1 MGEHHGMNH
10 TTLKNRNRG
19 LVLSLI
25 ATSGELSRPDLVRL
39 TGLTKMTITNIVGEM
54 IEQGLVEEHHTESP
68 TVGRSAALLDI
79 AAKAPK
85 AVGLYLS
92 RESVSVILTDL
103 RLRVLFFRSLPLSEE
118 TPESLGDKLAALAG
132 EAVGQTDDPLLG
144 IGISSIGPLDRDT
157 RTLLSPPN
165 FFGIGRFPLAERLE
179 QQYALPI
186 LLQNDMD
193 AAALAEKLYGRGRW
207 LDNFLYLGLTNGIGS
222 GIVLNGR
229 LYPGSR
235 GFSGEIGHLSIDLN
249 GPLCSCGNRGCLE
262 TYVNMPAIRG
272 RLAEATGRET
282 VDCAEFEALSL
293 QPACAA
299 VFDDV
304 ADKLAVALTGA
315 VNLLDPRC
323 ILIGHDGIWLPDSC
337 LSRLEAAVNR
347 RILAG
352 ANRPVTVRRSAFG
365 SRAPLLGSVCPLCRE
380 LFSGHTLRT
389 LS

>member
-10 TTLKNRNRG
+10 LTLRNRNRG

-39 TGLTKMTITNIVGEM
+39 TGLTKMTITNIVSELM
-54 IEQGLVEEHHTESP
+54 EQDLVEERRSEAA

-79 AAKAPK
+79 AAGAPK

-92 RESVSVILTDL
+92 RESLSVILTDL
-103 RLRVLFFRSLPLSEE
+103 RLRVLFYRSVPLSEE
-118 TPESLGDKLAALAG
+118 TPESLGDKLCALAG
-132 EAVGQTDDPLLG
+132 EAVGQTDGPLLG
-144 IGISSIGPLDRDT
+144 IGISSIGPLDRDG
-157 RTLLSPPN
+157 RRLLSPPN
-165 FFGIGRFPLAERLE
+165 FFDIGDFPLAERLKE
-179 QQYALPI
+179 QYALPV
-186 LLQNDMD
+186 LVQNDMD

-207 LDNFLYLGLTNGIGS
+207 LDNFLYLGLANGIGA
-222 GIVLNGR
+222 GIVIDGR
-229 LYPGSR
+229 LYTGSR

-262 TYVNMPAIRG
+262 TYVNMPVIRQ
-272 RLAEATGRET
+272 RLAAAAKRDRVEPA
-282 VDCAEFEALSL
+282 DLEALYTD
-293 QPACAA
+293 PACAA

-323 ILIGHDGIWLPDSC
+323 ILIGHDGTWLPDGC
-337 LSRLEAAVNR
+337 LTRLETAVNR
-347 RILAG
+347 HILAG
-352 ANRPVTVRRSAFG
+352 ATRAVTVRRSAFG

-380 LFSGHTLRT
+380 LFSG
-389 LS
+389 SAIQS

>member
-10 TTLKNRNRG
+10 LTLRNRNRG

-39 TGLTKMTITNIVGEM
+39 TGLTKMTITNIVSELM
-54 IEQGLVEEHHTESP
+54 EQNLVEERRSEAA

-79 AAKAPK
+79 AAGAPK

-92 RESVSVILTDL
+92 RESLSVILTDL
-103 RLRVLFFRSLPLSEE
+103 RLRVLFYRSVPLAEE
-118 TPESLGDKLAALAG
+118 TPESLGDKLCALAG
-132 EAVGQTDDPLLG
+132 EAVGQTDGPLLG
-144 IGISSIGPLDRDT
+144 IGISSIGPLDRDG
-157 RTLLSPPN
+157 RRLLSPPN
-165 FFGIGRFPLAERLE
+165 FFDIGNFPLAERLE
-179 QQYALPI
+179 EQYALPV
-186 LLQNDMD
+186 LVQNDMD

-207 LDNFLYLGLTNGIGS
+207 LDNFLYLGIANGIGA
-222 GIVLNGR
+222 GIVIDGR
-229 LYPGSR
+229 LYTGSR

-262 TYVNMPAIRG
+262 TYVNMPVIRQ
-272 RLAEATGRET
+272 RLAAAAKRDRVEPA
-282 VDCAEFEALSL
+282 DLEALYTD
-293 QPACAA
+293 PACAA

-323 ILIGHDGIWLPDSC
+323 ILIGHDGTWLPDGC
-337 LSRLEAAVNR
+337 LTRLETAVNR
-347 RILAG
+347 HILAG
-352 ANRPVTVRRSAFG
+352 ATRAVTVRRSAFG

-380 LFSGHTLRT
+380 LFSG
-389 LS
+389 SAIQS

>member
-10 TTLKNRNRG
+10 LTLRNRNRG

-39 TGLTKMTITNIVGEM
+39 TGLTKMTITNIVSELM
-54 IEQGLVEEHHTESP
+54 EQNLVEERRSEAA

-79 AAKAPK
+79 AAGAPK

-92 RESVSVILTDL
+92 RESLSVILTDL
-103 RLRVLFFRSLPLSEE
+103 RLRVLFYRSVPLSEE
-118 TPESLGDKLAALAG
+118 TPESLGDKLCALAG
-132 EAVGQTDDPLLG
+132 EAVGQTDGPLLG
-144 IGISSIGPLDRDT
+144 IGISSIGPLDRDG
-157 RTLLSPPN
+157 RRLLSPPN
-165 FFGIGRFPLAERLE
+165 FFDIGDFPLAERLE
-179 QQYALPI
+179 EQYALPV
-186 LLQNDMD
+186 LVQNDMD

-207 LDNFLYLGLTNGIGS
+207 LDNFLYLGLANGIGA
-222 GIVLNGR
+222 GIVIDGR
-229 LYPGSR
+229 LYTGSR

-262 TYVNMPAIRG
+262 TYVNMPVIRQ
-272 RLAEATGRET
+272 RLAATAKQGSVEPADFET
-282 VDCAEFEALSL
+282 LYAD
-293 QPACAA
+293 PACAA

-323 ILIGHDGIWLPDSC
+323 ILIGHDGTWLPDEC
-337 LSRLEAAVNR
+337 LTRLETAVNR
-347 RILAG
+347 HILAG
-352 ANRPVTVRRSAFG
+352 ATRAVTVRRSAFG

-380 LFSGHTLRT
+380 LFSG
-389 LS
+389 SAIQS

>member
-10 TTLKNRNRG
+10 LTLRNRNRG

-39 TGLTKMTITNIVGEM
+39 TGLTKMTITNIVSELM
-54 IEQGLVEEHHTESP
+54 EQNLVEERRSEAA

-79 AAKAPK
+79 AAGAPK

-92 RESVSVILTDL
+92 RESLSVILTDL
-103 RLRVLFFRSLPLSEE
+103 RLRVLFYHSVPLAEE
-118 TPESLGDKLAALAG
+118 TPESLGDKLCALAG
-132 EAVGQTDDPLLG
+132 EAVGQTDGPLLG
-144 IGISSIGPLDRDT
+144 IGISSIGPLDRDG
-157 RTLLSPPN
+157 RRLLSPPN
-165 FFGIGRFPLAERLE
+165 FFDIGNFPLAERLE
-179 QQYALPI
+179 EQYALPV
-186 LLQNDMD
+186 LVQNDMD

-207 LDNFLYLGLTNGIGS
+207 LDNFLYLGIANGIGA
-222 GIVLNGR
+222 GIVIDGR
-229 LYPGSR
+229 LYTGSR

-262 TYVNMPAIRG
+262 TYVNMPVIRQ
-272 RLAEATGRET
+272 RLAAAAKRDRVEPA
-282 VDCAEFEALSL
+282 DLEALYTD
-293 QPACAA
+293 PACAA

-323 ILIGHDGIWLPDSC
+323 ILIGHDGTWLPDGC
-337 LSRLEAAVNR
+337 LTRLETAVNR
-347 RILAG
+347 HILAG
-352 ANRPVTVRRSAFG
+352 ATRAVTVRRSAFG

-380 LFSGHTLRT
+380 LFSG
-389 LS
+389 SAIQS

>member
-10 TTLKNRNRG
+10 LTLRNRNRG

-39 TGLTKMTITNIVGEM
+39 TGLTKMTITNIVSELM
-54 IEQGLVEEHHTESP
+54 EQDLVEERRSEAA

-79 AAKAPK
+79 AAGAPK

-92 RESVSVILTDL
+92 RESLSVILTDL
-103 RLRVLFFRSLPLSEE
+103 RLRVLFYRSVPLSEE
-118 TPESLGDKLAALAG
+118 TPESLGDKLCALAG
-132 EAVGQTDDPLLG
+132 EAVGQTDGPLLG
-144 IGISSIGPLDRDT
+144 IGISSIGPLDRDG
-157 RTLLSPPN
+157 RRLLSPPN
-165 FFGIGRFPLAERLE
+165 FFDIGNFPLAERLE
-179 QQYALPI
+179 EQYALPV
-186 LLQNDMD
+186 LVQNDMD

-207 LDNFLYLGLTNGIGS
+207 LDNFLYLGIANGIGA
-222 GIVLNGR
+222 GIVIDGR
-229 LYPGSR
+229 LYTGSR

-262 TYVNMPAIRG
+262 TYVNMPVIRQ
-272 RLAEATGRET
+272 RLAAAAKRDRVEPA
-282 VDCAEFEALSL
+282 DLEALYTD
-293 QPACAA
+293 PACAA

-323 ILIGHDGIWLPDSC
+323 ILIGHDGTWLPDGC
-337 LSRLEAAVNR
+337 LTRLETAVNR
-347 RILAG
+347 HILAG
-352 ANRPVTVRRSAFG
+352 ATRAVTARRSAFG

-380 LFSGHTLRT
+380 LFSG
-389 LS
+389 SAIQS

>member
-10 TTLKNRNRG
+10 LTLRNRNRG

-39 TGLTKMTITNIVGEM
+39 TGLTKMTITNIVSELM
-54 IEQGLVEEHHTESP
+54 EQNLVEERRSEAA

-79 AAKAPK
+79 AAGAPK

-92 RESVSVILTDL
+92 RESLSVILTDL
-103 RLRVLFFRSLPLSEE
+103 RLRVLFYRSVPLAEE
-118 TPESLGDKLAALAG
+118 TPESLGDKLCALAG
-132 EAVGQTDDPLLG
+132 EAVGQTDGPLLG
-144 IGISSIGPLDRDT
+144 IGISSIGPLDRDG
-157 RTLLSPPN
+157 RRLLSPPN
-165 FFGIGRFPLAERLE
+165 FFDIGDFPLAERLE
-179 QQYALPI
+179 EQYALPV
-186 LLQNDMD
+186 LVQNDMD

-207 LDNFLYLGLTNGIGS
+207 LDNFLYLGIANGIGA
-222 GIVLNGR
+222 GIVIDGR
-229 LYPGSR
+229 LYTGSR

-262 TYVNMPAIRG
+262 TYVNMPVIRQ
-272 RLAEATGRET
+272 RLAAAAKRDRVEPA
-282 VDCAEFEALSL
+282 DLEALYTD
-293 QPACAA
+293 PACAA

-323 ILIGHDGIWLPDSC
+323 ILIGHDGTWLPDGC
-337 LSRLEAAVNR
+337 LTRLENAVNR
-347 RILAG
+347 HILAG
-352 ANRPVTVRRSAFG
+352 ATRAVTVRRSAFG

-380 LFSGHTLRT
+380 LFSG
-389 LS
+389 SAIQS